1 MNQPA
6 YPMKKLIYILGII
19 LLISCNDKSEYGSDS
34 NERTHT
40 VASGLS
46 NHCIYDIEED
56 SCGQIW
62 FATFRGLNRFDSRD
76 YYHYFT
82 DYNDSL
88 SIPHDQI
95 RDLIIDKKNR
105 LWVGTVNGLCR
116 YTGTDDF
123 RRHPQIKSGI
133 VLQMEHGPD
142 SVIFINVNYSL
153 KALHVGPDTI
163 ETLLDL
169 SDINNSYNSKLLVTD
184 NILWIVGRSAIF
196 EYDYSKRS
204 VTDSIAIPATANNGF
219 LIGDEIWLASDP
231 NTIIFNTKTKRF
243 SPLPEALNNHPLF
256 KNAQLSFI
264 RKYDDDIY
272 LIQTASDGLFI
283 YNHLRKDIIHQ
294 DDKRFPFDAPEFK
307 ISTIF
312 CDSRKNIW
320 FGGMD
325 QGFVA
330 HYRYLDRFNND
341 NNLRTLLSG
350 KSVLSSAYD
359 RKNNLW
365 FATRSY
371 GVFVYNSDTGAL
383 KQITPYDVA
392 KKIPGKDIYF
402 NFVFSDS
409 NDNIWLSLTNAETLK
424 CRFDWKSGLQV
435 VNRYPLWAVM
445 EMNEDSCGN
454 IWVGTATPYV
464 YFLQPGDS
472 QFSYLQVFEGFC
484 FIPAIRQIDNDNILL
499 AAFNQPLKTINIHTR
514 EISLLPIKNDMD
526 TLLRRGVFI
535 PTDVLVADDNVW
547 IGTVGNGILRYNRSD
562 STINVTPG
570 ASCSDISAIES
581 DKSGNLWIS
590 TLYGLSYYDTKSGK
604 FTNYFDVDGIGGNQF
619 YDRSSVALPSKD
631 LLVFGGT
638 HGLTTFNPE
647 EVTRPVEA
655 PLMFQNL
662 KIHNRIVRPGSN
674 APISKALSLR
684 PDITLQN
691 HQNSFAISFVAVDFC
706 ENPREAYQ
714 YMLDGVDRTW
724 VEASQNHEASYAN
737 VPPGEY
743 TFRVRLAD
751 DEDSSG
757 EITLHVR
764 ILQTPWLSWW
774 AILLYVLA
782 GILIAGFCVYFIMKI
797 RVERKARVA
806 AMREKEQE
814 RRINDMNMRF
824 FANVS
829 HEFRTPL
836 TMISGPIKQLETS
849 SDLSEN
855 DRKLLSIARTNVNRM
870 LKLVNQLLDF
880 NKLENDTLRLEV
892 ADTDVMAL
900 LRDVTMSFALAAKH
914 KHIDFTTFG
923 IEDAYM
929 VPLDSDKLV
938 KIYCNLL
945 SNALKFTP
953 KGGKISVSFDTMD
966 SDNGRRMIIKVE
978 NTGNRI
984 PDDKL
989 EKIFKRYYQIE
1000 NNNSPSSDY
1009 SGSGIG
1015 LYYAR
1020 ALANMHHGS
1029 LVAVQPDFEGACFIL
1044 ELPAEDIYSKGEHSA
1059 DANQVD
1065 RYPIEDDS
1073 VYSEDNPAETNDEA
1087 NIILVVDDDIQVA
1100 NYLRVLLSPV
1110 YKVMT
1115 MFDAESALQW
1125 LSENRPTLIISD
1137 VVMPG
1142 MNGYELCRHIKSDLN
1157 LCHIPVLLV
1166 TAKASVENQV
1176 EGFNAEANAY
1186 ITKPFDP
1193 ILLMSLIGSLLRNRD
1208 KAKQL
1213 ATTSTSME
1221 GVEPEIIAP
1230 QDSAFLSELYQLM
1243 EDELSNTELDVNNIS
1258 RKMRMSRT
1266 KFYYKVK
1273 GLTGETPSVFFRT
1286 YKLNRATQLIAE
1298 RRYTLSEIADRT
1310 GFSTLSHFS
1319 RSFKK
1324 QFGISPSEY
1333 QQ

>member
-1 MNQPA
+1 
-6 YPMKKLIYILGII
+6 MKKLIYILGII
-19 LLISCNDKSEYGSDS
+19 LMVSCNDKSESCSDC
-34 NERTHT
+34 NDRTHN

-46 NHCIYDIEED
+46 NYCIYDIEED

-76 YYHYFT
+76 YYHYFA
-82 DYNDSL
+82 DFKDSL

-95 RDLIIDKKNR
+95 RDLIVDKKNR
-105 LWVGTVNGLCR
+105 LWVGTVDGLCH
-116 YTGTDDF
+116 YTGTNDF
-123 RRHPQIKSGI
+123 RRHPQLETGM
-133 VLQMEHGPD
+133 VFQMEHGPD
-142 SVIFINVNYSL
+142 SVLFMNVNYSL
-153 KALHVGPDTI
+153 KALHAGPDTI
-163 ETLLDL
+163 ETLLDV
-169 SDINNSYNSKLLVTD
+169 INIENTFNPKLLVSD
-184 NILWIVGRSAIF
+184 DKVWIVGRSAII

-204 VTDSIAIPATANNGF
+204 ITDSIAIPAAANNGF
-219 LIGDEIWLASDP
+219 LIDDEIWLSSDP
-231 NTIIFNTKTKRF
+231 QTLIFNTKTKQF
-243 SPLPEALNNHPLF
+243 SSLPESLQKHPLF
-256 KNAQLSFI
+256 KNAELSFI
-264 RKYDDDIY
+264 RHYEEEIY
-272 LIQTASDGLFI
+272 IIQTASDGIFLYDRGKNEI
-283 YNHLRKDIIHQ
+283 LHQ
-294 DDKRFPFDAPEFK
+294 ADNGFPFEAPEFK
-307 ISTIF
+307 VSTIF

-320 FGGMD
+320 FGGQD
-325 QGFVA
+325 QGFTA

-341 NNLRTLLSG
+341 NKLRTLLSG
-350 KSVLSSAYD
+350 KSVLSTEFD
-359 RKNNLW
+359 LNNDLW
-365 FATRSY
+365 LTTRSY
-371 GVFVYNSDTGAL
+371 GIFVYNSDNGDIW
-383 KQITPYDVA
+383 QITPYDVA
-392 KKIPGKDIYF
+392 KKIPGKDIFF
-402 NFVFSDS
+402 NFVFADS
-409 NDNIWLSLTNAETLK
+409 KGNIWLSLTNGETLK
-424 CRFDWKSGLQV
+424 CRFDWKSGLHV
-435 VNRYPLWAVM
+435 LARYPLWTPM
-445 EMNEDSCGN
+445 EMSEDATGN
-454 IWVGTATPYV
+454 IWVGTASPYV
-464 YFLQPGDS
+464 CYLTPDATE
-472 QFSYLQVFEGFC
+472 FSYLQVFEGYC
-484 FIPAIRQIDNDNILL
+484 FIPAIRKIDDSKILI
-499 AAFNQPLKTINIHTR
+499 AGFNQPLKTIDINTR
-514 EISLLPIKNDMD
+514 EISLLPMKTDMD
-526 TLLRRGVFI
+526 TFLKRAVFI

-547 IGTVGNGILRYNRSD
+547 IGTVGNGILHYNRGD
-562 STINVTPG
+562 SSLNVIPG
-570 ASCSDISAIES
+570 AACSDISALES

-590 TLYGLSYYDTKSGK
+590 TLYGLSHYDTKSGK

-619 YDRSSVALPSKD
+619 YDRSSSALPSKE

-638 HGLTTFNPE
+638 HGLTTFNPD

-662 KIHNRIVRPGSN
+662 KVHNKIVRPGED
-674 APISKALSLR
+674 APISEALSLR
-684 PDITLQN
+684 PDVTLKN

-706 ENPREAYQ
+706 ENPREAYM
-714 YMLDGVDRTW
+714 YMLEGVDRNW

-737 VPPGEY
+737 VSPGEY
-743 TFRVRLAD
+743 RFRVRLAD
-751 DEDSSG
+751 DEDGSG
-757 EITLHVR
+757 EITLRVK
-764 ILQTPWLSWW
+764 ILQTAWLSWW

-782 GILIAGFCVYFIMKI
+782 GILLAGFCVYFIMKI
-797 RVERKARVA
+797 REERKARVV

-849 SDLSEN
+849 SEITEN
-855 DRKLLSIARTNVNRM
+855 DRKLLSIARTNVDRM

-880 NKLENDTLRLEV
+880 NKLENDALRLEV
-892 ADTDVMAL
+892 SDTDIVAL
-900 LRDVTMSFALAAKH
+900 LRDVSMSFVLAAKY
-914 KHIDFTTFG
+914 KQIEFTTFG
-923 IEDAYM
+923 LEDAYT
-929 VPLDSDKLV
+929 VPVDTDKVV

-953 KGGKISVSFDTMD
+953 KGGKIRVSFDTID
-966 SDNGRRMIIKVE
+966 SENGRRIIIKVE
-978 NTGNRI
+978 NTGHRI

-1000 NNNSPSSDY
+1000 SSNSQLSDY
-1009 SGSGIG
+1009 RGSGIG

-1029 LVAVQPDFEGACFIL
+1029 LVAIQPDFEGACFIF
-1044 ELPAEDIYSKGEHSA
+1044 ELPADDIYSQGEHFP
-1059 DANQVD
+1059 DQKQVD
-1065 RYPIEDDS
+1065 RYPINDGS
-1073 VYSEDNPAETNDEA
+1073 VYSEDNPEETNDEA

-1100 NYLRVLLSPV
+1100 NYLKVLLSPV
-1110 YKVMT
+1110 YKVVT
-1115 MFDAESALQW
+1115 MFDAKSALQW
-1125 LSENRPTLIISD
+1125 LAENRPTLIISD

-1142 MNGYELCRHIKSDLN
+1142 MNGYELCRHIKSDLD

-1176 EGFNAEANAY
+1176 EGFEAEANAY

-1243 EDELSNTELDVNNIS
+1243 ENELSNTELDVNNIS

-1273 GLTGETPSVFFRT
+1273 GLTGETPAVFFRT
-1286 YKLNRATQLIAE
+1286 YKLNRATELIKE
-1298 RRYTLSEIADRT
+1298 HRYTLSEIADRT

-1324 QFGISPSEY
+1324 QFGVSPSDY
-1333 QQ
+1333 QQG